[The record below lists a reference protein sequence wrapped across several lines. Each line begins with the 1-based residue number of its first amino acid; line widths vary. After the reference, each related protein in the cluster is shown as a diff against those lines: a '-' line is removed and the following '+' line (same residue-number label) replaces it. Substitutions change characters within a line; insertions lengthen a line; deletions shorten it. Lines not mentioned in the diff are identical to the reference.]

1 MPPTEDLRAALLG
14 AACALLL
21 LICPVRATDESAPPP
36 EQKIGAVE
44 AASDEAAAEGDGES
58 SQETLCHLIETAAD
72 DHGLPVG
79 YFTRLIW
86 RESRFRSNAVSP
98 KGAQGIA
105 QFMPDTA
112 TERSLADPFDVRL
125 AIPASA
131 SYLANLS
138 QRFGNLGLAAAA
150 YNAGPNR
157 VGNWLA
163 ESATLPLET
172 QDYVLA
178 ITGLS
183 ADTWADP
190 ESEPTL
196 PPEPED
202 AKDCLALAALLE
214 GSGAELAPTIETTR
228 APWGV
233 QVAGSFSQASAI
245 AAYGALGKR
254 FPDLVGDRSP
264 MIVAGRAP
272 GRGTRVF
279 YRVRVPAET
288 RDEAET
294 FCGKLR
300 SAGGN
305 CIVLKT

>member
-1 MPPTEDLRAALLG
+1 MPATEGLRAALLG
-14 AACALLL
+14 SACVLLL
-21 LICPVRATDESAPPP
+21 LASSANAAEESATTP
-36 EQKIGAVE
+36 EDETAE
-44 AASDEAAAEGDGES
+44 AASDETPAEAEGET
-58 SQETLCHLIETAAD
+58 SQETLCDLIETAAD
-72 DHGLPVG
+72 DHDLPVG

-86 RESRFRSNAVSP
+86 RESRFRSDAVSP

-105 QFMPDTA
+105 QFMPGTA
-112 TERSLADPFDVRL
+112 SERSLADPFDVRL

-131 SYLANLS
+131 SYLADLS

-150 YNAGPNR
+150 YNAGPKR

-178 ITGLS
+178 ITGLT
-183 ADTWADP
+183 AEAWADP
-190 ESEPTL
+190 DGEPAL

-202 AKDCLALAALLE
+202 AKDCLALAALLK
-214 GSGAELAPTIETTR
+214 GGDAVLAPEIETAH

-233 QVAGSFSQASAI
+233 QVTGSYSRAKAV
-245 AAYGALGKR
+245 AAYMALAER
-254 FPDLVGDRSP
+254 FSDLVADRPP

-272 GRGTRVF
+272 GRGTRAF

-294 FCGKLR
+294 FCRKLR

-305 CIVLKT
+305 CVVLKT

>member
-1 MPPTEDLRAALLG
+1 MPG
-14 AACALLL
+14 
-21 LICPVRATDESAPPP
+21 
-36 EQKIGAVE
+36 
-44 AASDEAAAEGDGES
+44 
-58 SQETLCHLIETAAD
+58 TAA
-72 DHGLPVG
+72 
-79 YFTRLIW
+79 
-86 RESRFRSNAVSP
+86 
-98 KGAQGIA
+98 
-105 QFMPDTA
+105 
-112 TERSLADPFDVRL
+112 ERSLADPFDVRL

-131 SYLANLS
+131 SYLADLS

-150 YNAGPNR
+150 YNAGPKR

-178 ITGLS
+178 ITGLT
-183 ADTWADP
+183 AETWADP
-190 ESEPTL
+190 DGEPTL

-202 AKDCLALAALLE
+202 AKDCLALAALLK
-214 GSGAELAPTIETTR
+214 GGGAELAPEIETAR

-233 QVAGSFSQASAI
+233 QVTGSYSRAKAV
-245 AAYGALGKR
+245 AAYTALATR
-254 FPDLVGDRSP
+254 FPDLVADRPP

-279 YRVRVPAET
+279 YRIRVPAET

-294 FCGKLR
+294 FCSKLR
-300 SAGGN
+300 SAGGS